1 VVTRKGY
8 WPTVSVVI
16 CTRDRPQ
23 QLDRCLASLASL
35 DYPAYHVLVVDNAPR
50 DQRSREVALHRGVQY
65 LVEPV
70 RGLSRA
76 RNRGARSCGSEIVA
90 YIDDDAVPEPDWLML
105 LVRDFEDPRVAAV
118 TGAILPMHR
127 NPGMSPPRERTSLYR
142 TERGRRRAVGRETQ
156 GWFEIANFGEMGD
169 GSNMAF
175 RHIVFDIWPGFDE
188 RLGRGAILNGGE
200 EHYAFFTLIERG
212 YRIVYNPG
220 AIVRHPDPQ
229 TAQELRSRHLSV
241 IATAT
246 AYVTY
251 LAVEHPSCRRALA
264 RYALDR
270 LRGTTRPWVNRSS
283 RAGIPV
289 APRWLTL
296 LAILSGAW
304 TYFRSR
310 MVVQTSTGRDEML
323 PQSLEATPMAGS
335 ALQDRTSP

>member
-1 VVTRKGY
+1 MAIAKGY
-8 WPTVSVVI
+8 SPTVSVVV

-35 DYPAYHVLVVDNAPR
+35 DYPTCHVLVVDNAPR
-50 DQRSREVALHRGVQY
+50 DERSREVALHWGVQY
-65 LVEPV
+65 LIEPA

-76 RNRGARSCGSEIVA
+76 RNRGARSSGSEIVA

-118 TGAILPMHR
+118 TGAILPMR
-127 NPGMSPPRERTSLYR
+127 QNPGMTLQGEGTSLYR
-142 TERGRRRAVGRETQ
+142 VEQGQRRAVGRETQ

-175 RHIVFDIWPGFDE
+175 RHSVFDIWPGFDE

-200 EHYAFFTLIERG
+200 EHYAFFSLIERG
-212 YRIVYNPG
+212 YLIVYNPG

-229 TAQELRSRHLSV
+229 TTQELRSRHLSV

-251 LAVEHPSCRRALA
+251 LAVEHPSCRGALA

-270 LRGTTRPWVNRSS
+270 LRGTTRPWVNRSA
-283 RAGIPV
+283 RAATPV

-296 LAILSGAW
+296 LAILSGPW
-304 TYFRSR
+304 IYFRAR
-310 MVVQTSTGRDEML
+310 MVVQTRTGRDEML
-323 PQSLEATPMAGS
+323 PQRLEANPMAGP
-335 ALQDRTSP
+335 ALQDRTSS